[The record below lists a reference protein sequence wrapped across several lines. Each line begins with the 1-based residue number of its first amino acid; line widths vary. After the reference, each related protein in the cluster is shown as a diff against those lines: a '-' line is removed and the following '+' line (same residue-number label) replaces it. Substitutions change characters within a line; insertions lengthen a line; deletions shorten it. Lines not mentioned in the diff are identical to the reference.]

1 MLACIHI
8 TTIIIHQVLS
18 FVTSFRWVESKLHNF
33 FATTVLLYSD
43 HKARPRIL
51 PNLHQI
57 GHIHRRSGIVD
68 LAIMIVLALIAKGS
82 NILAETHDP
91 AHDRFLPA
99 AQTILSRIPPNSSKL
114 SYAFEDWLFH
124 YVSQDGM
131 VYMAVADAGTGR
143 RMPFTFL
150 AHIQKHF
157 LSTYDV
163 PEAGDSDMDYSSLTT
178 TLSKLIKQFNSDPQ
192 AVDPI
197 AQAKT
202 ELAGVKDIMT
212 QNVEQILSR
221 GERIELLMDRT
232 DNAANQSMAFRRRA
246 VGLRRQMWWKNA
258 KVMALA
264 GFSGLVFLFFLWG
277 MFR

>member
-1 MLACIHI
+1 
-8 TTIIIHQVLS
+8 
-18 FVTSFRWVESKLHNF
+18 
-33 FATTVLLYSD
+33 
-43 HKARPRIL
+43 
-51 PNLHQI
+51 
-57 GHIHRRSGIVD
+57 
-68 LAIMIVLALIAKGS
+68 MIVLALVAKGS
-82 NILAETHDP
+82 HILAETHDP

-124 YVSQDGM
+124 YVSHDGM
-131 VYMAVADAGTGR
+131 VYMAVADADTGR
-143 RMPFTFL
+143 RMPFAFL
-150 AHIQKHF
+150 AHVQKKF
-157 LSTYDV
+157 LSTYELPTTEDTTTT
-163 PEAGDSDMDYSSLTT
+163 DYSPLST
-178 TLSKLIKQFNSDPQ
+178 TLSTLIQQFNTDPQ

-232 DNAANQSMAFRRRA
+232 DNAASQSMAFRRRA

-264 GFSGLVFLFFLWG
+264 GFSGLVGLLLVWG
-277 MFR
+277 VFH

>member
-1 MLACIHI
+1 
-8 TTIIIHQVLS
+8 
-18 FVTSFRWVESKLHNF
+18 
-33 FATTVLLYSD
+33 
-43 HKARPRIL
+43 
-51 PNLHQI
+51 
-57 GHIHRRSGIVD
+57 
-68 LAIMIVLALIAKGS
+68 MIVLALVAKGS
-82 NILAETHDP
+82 HILAETHDA

-124 YVSQDGM
+124 YVSHDGM
-131 VYMAVADAGTGR
+131 VYMAVADADTGR
-143 RMPFTFL
+143 RMPFAFL
-150 AHIQKHF
+150 AHVQKKF
-157 LSTYDV
+157 LSTYELPTTEDTTTT
-163 PEAGDSDMDYSSLTT
+163 DYSPLST
-178 TLSKLIKQFNSDPQ
+178 TLSTLIQQFNTDPQ

-202 ELAGVKDIMT
+202 ELAGVKHIMT

-232 DNAANQSMAFRRRA
+232 DNAASQSMAFRRRA

-264 GFSGLVFLFFLWG
+264 GFSGLVGLLLVWG
-277 MFR
+277 VFH